1 MPCVKYIMETLNDT
15 EKKIH
20 LTPEE
25 LNLGLLDSC
34 NSFNQLTDKEKL
46 YTYYMYKACWAGY
59 PIVNKQISDESEGII
74 NFFTYMFKDQN
85 LRKFGTDKN
94 LKAVINYAALCFSN
108 AGNYLSFGD
117 SKFIPRITSQEFRQV
132 IQSYFPD
139 YVSMYDTLEKQIY
152 AIDPSERYLGYY
164 PEGSTKYFSPNMTK
178 EDCKLVDD
186 FIKEYKLEG
195 WNTMAQKVGDV
206 YYILY
211 PASEKDAQVKYNYK
225 GKEFIMNFGNFKQEL
240 TQVVMYL
247 REAIK
252 YVANENQKN
261 MILHY
266 INHFETG
273 SLDEHKESQRWWIK
287 DKQPVVENNLGFIET
302 YRDKSGIRAEFEG
315 FVAAVD
321 KEKSKKLGYLIEHV
335 DELLKILPWS
345 SVFEKDVFNPPDFT
359 ALDVICF
366 AGSGI
371 PSGINI
377 PNYLE
382 LRETDGF
389 KNVSLENVINA
400 SYASKELPKYLSKDD
415 AELFQKYVLKS
426 FQVDVACHEVG
437 HGTGKLFTEDSSRNF
452 NFDRNI
458 INPLT
463 GQKVASWYKPGE
475 TWSLV
480 FGKYSN
486 CMEEC
491 RAECI
496 GLLASNSTAIQNMF
510 GNYGTDAD
518 NVCMVSWLWM
528 IRSGVLALSAY
539 DPEKNSWGQAHS
551 RARYVIYKV
560 LAEAGLCTVK
570 FSGNSFII
578 NVHKSLIK
586 HIGIPAL
593 KKFMTKLHIYKS
605 LADFKNGSE
614 MFEEYSKVDAF
625 HRKIREIYIREMKPR
640 IQLIQPTLT
649 MEGGKVYYRE
659 YICDAVGMVESYCDK
674 LN

>member
-25 LNLGLLDSC
+25 LNLGLLDSHD
-34 NSFNQLTDKEKL
+34 SFNQLSDKEKL
-46 YTYYMYKACWAGY
+46 YAYYMYKACWAGY
-59 PIVNKQISDESEGII
+59 SIVNKQISDESEGII
-74 NFFTYMFKDQN
+74 NFFTHIFKDQN
-85 LRKFGTDKN
+85 LRKIGLDKN
-94 LKAVINYAALCFSN
+94 LQAVINYAALCFSN

-117 SKFIPRITSQEFRQV
+117 SKFIPRITPQEFRQV

-195 WNTMAQKVGDV
+195 WNTMAQKVGDT

-247 REAIK
+247 RDAIK

-273 SLDEHKESQRWWIK
+273 SLDEHKESQRWWVK
-287 DKQPVVENNLGFIET
+287 DKQPVVESCLGFLEN
-302 YRDKSGIRAEFEG
+302 YRDPAGLRSEFEG
-315 FVAAVD
+315 FVSAVD
-321 KEKSKKLGYLIEHV
+321 KEKSKKLSYLV
-335 DELLKILPWS
+335 DHAEEFLKLLPWG
-345 SVFEKDVFNPPDFT
+345 SVFEKDKFNPPDFT
-359 ALDVICF
+359 ALNVICF
-366 AGSGI
+366 AGSGL
-371 PSGINI
+371 PAGINL
-377 PNYLE
+377 PNYDDIRQNE
-382 LRETDGF
+382 GF

-400 SYASKELPKYLSKDD
+400 SYASKEPPKYLSKSDTN
-415 AELFQKYVLKS
+415 LFQKYVLKS
-426 FQVDVACHEVG
+426 FSVDVSGHELFG
-437 HGTGKLFTEDSSRNF
+437 HGVGKLFIRDSNGNF
-452 NFDRNI
+452 NFDPNI

-463 GQKVASWYKPGE
+463 GQRVATWYKPGE
-475 TWSLV
+475 TWSSV
-480 FGKYSN
+480 FGSLSSAF
-486 CMEEC
+486 EEC
-491 RAECI
+491 RAECV
-496 GLLASNSTAIQNMF
+496 GLLLSNYKEMHDAF
-510 GNYGTDAD
+510 DHGNEWEDICY
-518 NVCMVSWLWM
+518 VSWLWM
-528 IRSGVLALSAY
+528 IRAGILGLSAY
-539 DPEKNSWGQAHS
+539 NPEKNSWGQAHS
-551 RARYVIYKV
+551 QARYVIYKV

-570 FSGNSFII
+570 FSGDSFII
-578 NVHKSLIK
+578 NVHRSLIK
-586 HIGIPAL
+586 PVGIPAL
-593 KKFMTKLHIYKS
+593 KKFLLKLGIYKA

-614 MFEEYSKVDAF
+614 MFEEYSKVDTF

-649 MEGGKVYYRE
+649 IEGGKVYYRE
-659 YICDAVGMVESYCDK
+659 YICDAIGMIESYCDK